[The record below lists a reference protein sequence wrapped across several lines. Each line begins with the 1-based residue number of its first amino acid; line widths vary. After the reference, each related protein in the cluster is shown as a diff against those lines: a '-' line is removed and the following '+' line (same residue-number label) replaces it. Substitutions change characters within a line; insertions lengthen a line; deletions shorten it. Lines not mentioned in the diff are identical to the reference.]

1 VRFFEALLKKFWVH
15 KWLWLYGSI
24 VFLVLVV
31 ISLPLKSEITSN
43 GEAPI
48 LVGIRS
54 YELIYWVYSPNLWP
68 PYIFALPDLL
78 AAGTPIAFTFQYH
91 LHYWPWDVSVG
102 LFIATVLYWL
112 ATAFVVSTTVA
123 AICGG
128 LHLRRKRLVLWID
141 VAIVLLFIFYL
152 GYADARIVLI
162 PIAWRF
168 EVLAMVLS
176 GLTLWALLIS
186 LGHRPPF
193 LGLGRRKVVVTVTVL
208 ASIACL
214 GIISYYDSNSI
225 RFTAQNLK
233 PWTWTFIAAVW
244 LLTAIWLLCELSRK
258 ISFRLRGLIP
268 YLCVF
273 GAVAALALT
282 AGVHSASALGGV
294 KDVLIRVLWL
304 PHFNI
309 SHLISTPVNQLSP
322 LYSEVGL
329 DIYRLPFEPY
339 VSGFQYS
346 FFTGWNI
353 ISFIF
358 TLMWWAIIARIL
370 VVLSKQ
376 LYAAVTGSKEAEAD
390 VELAPAEV
398 LGELETDEA

>member
-1 VRFFEALLKKFWVH
+1 MGFFRALLKKFWAH

-24 VFLVLVV
+24 VLLALVV

-54 YELIYWVYSPNLWP
+54 YNIVNWVYSPNLWP
-68 PYIFALPDLL
+68 PYIFASPDLL
-78 AAGTPIAFTFQYH
+78 AVDGTPIAFTFLYH
-91 LHYWPWDVSVG
+91 LHYWPWNVSVG
-102 LFIATVLYWL
+102 LFIATVGYWL
-112 ATAFVVSTTVA
+112 ATAFVGSTAVA

-141 VAIVLLFIFYL
+141 VAIVLIFIAYL
-152 GYADARIVLI
+152 AYADARIVLI

-176 GLTLWALLIS
+176 ALTLWALLIS

-193 LGLGRRKVVVTVTVL
+193 LGLGRRKVYVTAAVL

-214 GIISYYDSNSI
+214 GIIGYYDSNSI
-225 RFTAQNLK
+225 SFTAQNLK
-233 PWTWTFIAAVW
+233 PWTWAFIAAVW
-244 LLTAIWLLCELSRK
+244 LLTAIWLLCEMSRK

-273 GAVAALALT
+273 GGVATLALT
-282 AGVHSASALGGV
+282 VGIKSQLALGEV
-294 KDVLIRVLWL
+294 KEVLIRVLWL
-304 PHFNI
+304 PHFNV
-309 SHLISTPVNQLSP
+309 SHLISTPVNQLGSA
-322 LYSEVGL
+322 YSEVGF
-329 DIYRLPFEPY
+329 DIYRIPY
-339 VSGFQYS
+339 IPGFQYS

-353 ISFIF
+353 VSFIF
-358 TLMWWAIIARIL
+358 TLMWWAIMARIL
-370 VVLSKQ
+370 VVLGRHD
-376 LYAAVTGSKEAEAD
+376 YAALTGPKEVREQLQPVADDLEEPEA
-390 VELAPAEV
+390 
-398 LGELETDEA
+398 